1 MAKVTRRAALAALGA
16 VGAVGALGGLAYA
29 LREIFESDA
38 RPDGGMMG
46 SGMMG
51 NTSPADM
58 NVYMEMFNR
67 HNEIKRVVE
76 QIPGGVRTTT
86 QSDAPDLTAQL
97 HTHVST
103 MYSHLQQGDEM
114 TCMSRTLPTLFQNA
128 NNYRRQ
134 LTLTPTGVIA
144 EETSDDP
151 HLTDVIREHAK
162 EIDGFVREGMSAMMR
177 GMMGNGTMPGM
188 P

>member
-1 MAKVTRRAALAALGA
+1 MAKVTRRTALAALGA

-29 LREIFESDA
+29 LREIFESDG

-46 SGMMG
+46 PAMMG

-67 HNEIKRVVE
+67 HSEIKRVVE

-86 QSDAPDLTAQL
+86 QSDAPDLAAQL

-103 MYSHLQQGDEM
+103 MYSHLQQGAEM

-134 LTLTPTGVIA
+134 LTITPTGVIV
-144 EETSDDP
+144 EETADDP
-151 HLTDVIREHAK
+151 HLTDVIREHAR
-162 EIDGFVREGMSAMMR
+162 EITGFVAEGMQAMMR
-177 GMMGNGTMPGM
+177 QMMGPR
-188 P
+188 

>member
-1 MAKVTRRAALAALGA
+1 MPKVSRRAALAALGA
-16 VGAVGALGGLAYA
+16 VAAVGALGGLAYG
-29 LREIFESDA
+29 LRAILESDG
-38 RPDGGMMG
+38 PGDGGIMG

-58 NVYMEMFNR
+58 NVYMDMFNR
-67 HNEIKRVVE
+67 HSEIHRVVE

-103 MYSHLQQGDEM
+103 MYSHLQQGAEM
-114 TCMSRTLPTLFQNA
+114 TCMSRTLPTLFRNA

-134 LTLTPTGVIA
+134 LTITPTGVTV

-151 HLTDVIREHAK
+151 KLTEVIRAHAR
-162 EIDGFVREGMSAMMR
+162 EITGFVEEGMQAMMR
-177 GMMGNGTMPGM
+177 QMMGPR
-188 P
+188 